1 VQHEASGGSYTIQG
15 KVPLRFRISNETNPT
30 FLHHTESREENEVP
44 NMSSQAGLQALQKA
58 PSNGWIAFSEDE
70 ERLIAYGA
78 TYDEVVASAEK
89 QGVAD
94 LVVVQVPETRIYRVR
109 RG

>member
-1 VQHEASGGSYTIQG
+1 MT
-15 KVPLRFRISNETNPT
+15 
-30 FLHHTESREENEVP
+30 TE
-44 NMSSQAGLQALQKA
+44 ALQEA

-78 TYDEVVASAEK
+78 TYDEVVANAEK

-94 LVVVQVPETRIYRVR
+94 LIVVKVPETWIYRVR
-109 RG
+109 KS

>member
-1 VQHEASGGSYTIQG
+1 MR
-15 KVPLRFRISNETNPT
+15 KMRRKDKDTNS
-30 FLHHTESREENEVP
+30 L
-44 NMSSQAGLQALQKA
+44 K
-58 PSNGWIAFSEDE
+58 PSNGWIAFSQDE
-70 ERLIAYGA
+70 EQLIAYGA
-78 TYDEVVASAEK
+78 TYDEVVANAEK